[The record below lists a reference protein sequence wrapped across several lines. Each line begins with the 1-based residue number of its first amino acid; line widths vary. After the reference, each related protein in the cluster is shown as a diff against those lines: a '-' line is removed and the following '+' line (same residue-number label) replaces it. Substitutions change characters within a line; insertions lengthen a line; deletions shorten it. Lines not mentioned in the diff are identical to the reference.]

1 VTRSG
6 INPIGYRPWT
16 GERTRHL
23 YRLYVMSR
31 SIFAEKIR
39 SKGVLVLLFI
49 GIILVHAFPLIF
61 KVLIPHEGLTSG
73 DMIGGDSSIFGGGL
87 FLLLTMLL
95 AAVVTSDLI
104 SRDLSD
110 NSFVLYFSRPIR
122 PVDYLIGKVGGGF
135 GIMSMFCLL
144 PVMVFGIA
152 IIATQSGSDYL
163 ASLEVLGLSLVAGAL
178 TSLFFLGFGMMLSSI
193 TRSRAYAGVGTFVS
207 FFVLSIISGV
217 FSNVD
222 PNWQLANPF
231 NLLQYTYGIIFG
243 EGLPEELLPGLYWAV
258 LISILVVPLLLA
270 YWRIYSKAVGK

>member
-1 VTRSG
+1 ML
-6 INPIGYRPWT
+6 I
-16 GERTRHL
+16 
-23 YRLYVMSR
+23 
-31 SIFAEKIR
+31 
-39 SKGVLVLLFI
+39 LLFI

>member
-1 VTRSG
+1 MTGSG

-61 KVLIPHEGLTSG
+61 KVLIPHEGLTSE
-73 DMIGGDSSIFGGGL
+73 DMIAGDSSIFGGGL

-135 GIMSMFCLL
+135 AIMSMFCLL
-144 PVMVFGIA
+144 PVMVFGVA
-152 IIATQSGSDYL
+152 IIATQSGSDYM

-193 TRSRAYAGVGTFVS
+193 TKSRAYAGVGTFVS

-217 FSNVD
+217 FSTVD

-258 LISILVVPLLLA
+258 LVSILVVPLLFA

>member
-16 GERTRHL
+16 SERTRHL

-39 SKGVLVLLFI
+39 SKGVLILLFI

>member
-39 SKGVLVLLFI
+39 SKGVLILLFI